1 MQDPAITTV
10 IPLYNG
16 AEFIKEA
23 LDSVLA
29 QTLPPA
35 KIIVVDD
42 GSIDAGPDIVARV
55 AKNHDISLIRKEN
68 GGQSSARN
76 LGVAYARTP
85 LIALL
90 DQDDIWYPHHLEE
103 LIKPFRQTRYPELG
117 WVYSN
122 LDEIDREGHMIVR
135 ACLNTAST
143 IEHPKR
149 TLIGCLATD
158 MFILPT
164 SSLINR
170 RAFDLVGGFDERLSG
185 YEDDDLFLRMFRQG
199 FDNVYLKDALAKWRI
214 FSGSTSYTPRMSRSR
229 MIYLHKL
236 LRTFPSDD
244 WRGTSYARDLLT
256 PRFFPSLLKEYRD
269 AVRQGD
275 LHAVR
280 TAVDDLKVLVPFLP
294 RRSRAVMRALLPIM
308 VHKTPATM
316 ATTLLDWDPP
326 LIRKL
331 LRLAL
336 PERRARNN
344 IAASN
349 TNPAPQDDP

>member
-1 MQDPAITTV
+1 MQDPAIAAV

-23 LDSVLA
+23 LDSVLK

-42 GSIDAGPDIVARV
+42 GSTDAGPDIVARA
-55 AKNHDISLIRKEN
+55 AKSHDISLIRKVN

-76 LGVAYARTP
+76 LGVAHARTP

-90 DQDDIWYPHHLEE
+90 DQDDIWYPNHLEE

-122 LDEIDREGHMIVR
+122 LDEIDRDGRMIVR
-135 ACLNTAST
+135 ACLDTAST

-158 MFILPT
+158 MFVLPT
-164 SSLINR
+164 ASLINR
-170 RAFDLVGGFDERLSG
+170 QAFELVGGFDEDLSG

-229 MIYLHKL
+229 MIYLRKL
-236 LRTFPSDD
+236 LRTFPADD

-256 PRFFPSLLKEYRD
+256 PRFFPSLLKEYRQ

-275 LHAVR
+275 LDTVR
-280 TAVDDLKVLVPFLP
+280 TAVDDLKILVPYLP
-294 RRSRAVMRALLPIM
+294 RRSRALMRALLPIM
-308 VHKTPATM
+308 AHKTAATM
-316 ATTLLDWDPP
+316 ATTLVEWDPP
-326 LIRKL
+326 LMKRL

-336 PERRARNN
+336 PQRALLGNP
-344 IAASN
+344 SKSK
-349 TNPAPQDDP
+349 PAPQDDP